1 MLISPFLQ
9 SGGSLTRY
17 LVTMSSLAITFDS
30 TRAAET
36 VEWWLDTNE
45 VMVGGP
51 VCVTFAR
58 LPQRL
63 WSDVI
68 VQVSGRMPFR
78 PDLRGD
84 NTQNGKVICLLWQGP
99 AEEEVANARVRD
111 RIQPVPLFQEPGT
124 LTIGVVIAGQ
134 PCGEDR
140 VEVVPLAPNAKP
152 AIDLLYPE
160 IDTTNPDRFKKLAW
174 PSVIIRSGKKV
185 SVAELNW
192 LRESYAE
199 IAQHPDW
206 RDIASALLW
215 QFELTSQ
222 LDKLG
227 TRAKPSQASQQNAVA
242 YRARLAEALT
252 VDDTNEFRRIAAL
265 VRASSPKSPFAELT
279 LTWTEEGL
287 RHIERGLYGFKVDL
301 PAPSRPVTTATSA
314 GTREPRKRISAIV
327 LTSRPATQPIATSRA
342 DGDFRTSDPEGTST
356 RIELTNKI
364 RSTQPAAQPT
374 TEPSDTATK

>member
-63 WSDVI
+63 WSDVE
-68 VQVSGRMPFR
+68 VEVSGHRPFC

-84 NTQNGKVICLLWQGP
+84 DRANGQVICLLWQSSP
-99 AEEEVANARVRD
+99 EEWIEASPDITHLRRT
-111 RIQPVPLFQEPGT
+111 PLFGEPGIS
-124 LTIGVVIAGQ
+124 TISVVIAGQ
-134 PCGEDR
+134 RCGEDR

-174 PSVIIRSGKKV
+174 PSVIISSGKKV

-192 LRESYAE
+192 LRESYAD
-199 IAQHPDW
+199 ITQHPDW

-215 QFELTSQ
+215 QFELTTQ
-222 LDKLG
+222 LDELG
-227 TRAKPSQASQQNAVA
+227 NRAKPSQASQQDVVA
-242 YRARLAEALT
+242 YRARLAETLT
-252 VDDTNEFRRIAAL
+252 VDDTNEYRRIAAL

-314 GTREPRKRISAIV
+314 GTSEPRKRISAIV

-374 TEPSDTATK
+374 TKPSDAPTK